1 MARKEDALDLYL
13 VDKKYIH
20 YLSKIDD
27 NVMSVSPQ
35 IGKGTRPFIGVVLI
49 MGVKEYCIP
58 LTSPKDK
65 FNGKSKED
73 YIKIPD
79 AKLKNNQGAPITI
92 GILNINNMIPVTN
105 DVLKKI
111 DLSSTS
117 KIEKSRKELLKKEIK
132 WCRDN
137 LSIINNRANK
147 VYRKV
152 TETPDK
158 SYSLVRRCC
167 NFKKL
172 EQALEKYMS
181 SHFDSEKEA
190 PDEMKL

>member
-1 MARKEDALDLYL
+1 M
-13 VDKKYIH
+13 
-20 YLSKIDD
+20 
-27 NVMSVSPQ
+27 
-35 IGKGTRPFIGVVLI
+35 RPFVGIVLI
-49 MGVKEYCIP
+49 MGEKGYCIP

-79 AKLKNNQGAPITI
+79 PKLKNNQGAPVTI
-92 GILNINNMIPVTN
+92 GILNLNNMIPVTN

-117 KIEKSRKELLKKEIK
+117 KIDKTRKELLKKEIK

-137 LSIINNRANK
+137 LNVINNRANK
-147 VYRKV
+147 IYRKV
-152 TETPDK
+152 TETPEK
-158 SYSLVRRCC
+158 SYALVRRCC

-172 EQALEKYMS
+172 EEVLAKYT
-181 SHFDSEKEA
+181 
-190 PDEMKL
+190 MKVQD

>member
-1 MARKEDALDLYL
+1 MARKEDSLDLYL
-13 VDKKYIH
+13 VDKKYVR

-35 IGKGTRPFIGVVLI
+35 IGKDTRPFVGVVLI
-49 MGVKEYCIP
+49 MDTKEYCIP

-65 FNGKSKED
+65 FTGKSKED

-79 AKLKNNQGAPITI
+79 PKLKNNQGAPVTI

-111 DLSSTS
+111 DLSSGS
-117 KIEKSRKELLKKEIK
+117 KIEKTRKELLKKEIK

-137 LSIINNRANK
+137 LNVINNRANK
-147 VYRKV
+147 IYRKV
-152 TETPDK
+152 TETPEK
-158 SYSLVRRCC
+158 SYALVRRCC
-167 NFKKL
+167 DFKKL
-172 EQALEKYMS
+172 EQALEQYMS
-181 SHFDSEKEA
+181 KQ
-190 PDEMKL
+190 PDE